1 MKKTISGFTIV
12 ELLIVIVVIA
22 ILAAM
27 SIVAYNG
34 IQNRANDTAVQ
45 NDLRNLGQKVKE
57 YMVDNTEPPTANQAG
72 LEAIAKVTKGSYDS
86 SIAFSTSLL
95 YCRTATEFGFVARSK
110 SGQSFVM
117 ENGVIRKIDTWG
129 GGNDDLACAS
139 NSNVG
144 LVFGSST
151 PGYGYTNLYRNAIWQ
166 SWVAG

>member
-1 MKKTISGFTIV
+1 MKSRDGFTIV

-22 ILAAM
+22 ILAAV
-27 SIVAYNG
+27 SIIAYGG
-34 IQNRANDTAVQ
+34 IQNRANDAAIQ
-45 NDLRNLGQKVKE
+45 NDLRNLGQKVKA
-57 YMVDNTEPPTANQAG
+57 YMVDNTEPPTADQAG
-72 LEAIAKVTKGSYDS
+72 LEGIAKVTKGSYDS

-95 YCRTATEFGFVARSK
+95 YCRTATKFGFVARSK

-117 ENGVIRKIDTWG
+117 DNGTLRKIDTWG

-139 NSNVG
+139 NTNIG

-166 SWVAG
+166 SWVSG